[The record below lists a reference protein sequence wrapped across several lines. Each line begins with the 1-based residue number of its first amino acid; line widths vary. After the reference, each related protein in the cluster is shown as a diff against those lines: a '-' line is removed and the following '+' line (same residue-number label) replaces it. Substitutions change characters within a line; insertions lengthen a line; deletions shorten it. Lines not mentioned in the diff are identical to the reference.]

1 MSESDSDS
9 SLSGLDD
16 AELVAEAL
24 EEYEQ
29 KEQAV
34 NRKKRFDSYAGK
46 EEIVISQESLS
57 NLVLTKKQIA
67 QLKREQ
73 KERDQVE
80 KRERT
85 EKQKQQLKE
94 AQEKRRKQI
103 DLRKSKDDEGITL
116 KINKTQIRKVRK
128 DIEKPVPKVKEVLVS
143 DDEEEETP
151 KKFQAKKPNLDDLDE
166 KMKKLEK
173 INSVIETQNPYLAM
187 ILKNRK

>member
-1 MSESDSDS
+1 MSESDSES
-9 SLSGLDD
+9 SLSGLDE

-24 EEYEQ
+24 EEYQQ

-34 NRKKRFDSYAGK
+34 VRKKRFDSYASK
-46 EEIVISQESLS
+46 EEIVISPESLS

-103 DLRKSKDDEGITL
+103 DLRKSKDEEGITL

-128 DIEKPVPKVKEVLVS
+128 EPAEKPLPKVKEVIVS
-143 DDEEEETP
+143 DDEEEEKP
-151 KKFQAKKPNLDDLDE
+151 RKFQAKKPNLDDIEE
-166 KMKKLEK
+166 KVKKLERL
-173 INSVIETQNPYLAM
+173 NTVIETQNPYLAM
-187 ILKNRK
+187 IMKNR